1 MSMCRLQSLL
11 VRIRRAPDVM
21 NEYHQQ
27 ILENITTDYVEEA
40 DMSYSGT
47 QTYLPHHPVVHE
59 KSTTKVRPV
68 FDGSARTK
76 SAPSINEVLYTG
88 PNITPDLLSVLLRFR
103 IPKVTWIADIKKS
116 VPSSTID
123 TSGLTGNPLSM
134 G

>member
-1 MSMCRLQSLL
+1 
-11 VRIRRAPDVM
+11 M

-40 DMSYSGT
+40 DMSYSDN
-47 QTYLPHHPVVHE
+47 QTYLPHHPVVRPK

-76 SAPSINEVLYTG
+76 SARSINEVLYTG

-103 IPKVTWIADIKKS
+103 IPKVTWIVDIKKS

-123 TSGLTGNPLSM
+123 ASGLTGNPLSM